1 MRIGLVTTS
10 YPRSEHDPAG
20 SFVAAHARALRT
32 LGHDV
37 DVIAAGPR
45 SAGDGVVRL
54 PSTLFERGGAP
65 DALERAPL
73 ALVGPAISF
82 SARLAAA
89 VAIRARRWDAIVAHW
104 LVPSAIAALPTRV
117 PLLAIAHGG
126 DVHTL
131 RRARLLAPV
140 LHALHRRGAE
150 LVFVSHELR
159 AIAIAEVPSLAGWL
173 ERATVQPMGLDVARF
188 AAIERAPTT
197 PPTIAVA
204 ARLVPVKGIDVLLAA
219 AARLRRE
226 TRIVIAG
233 DGPARDELER
243 RAARI
248 RELARRADVQFL
260 GSVDTT
266 ERDRLLGRASVVVV
280 PSRVLPG
287 GRTEGMP
294 MIALEALAAGV
305 PVVASEVGG
314 LRELAPAARLVRPE
328 DPGALAAAIDAVIA
342 APPPAAV
349 LKAAVDH
356 LAWERVA
363 LRLCEASAPATRRD
377 A

>member
-1 MRIGLVTTS
+1 MRIGVVTTS
-10 YPRSEHDPAG
+10 YPRTANDPAG
-20 SFVAAHARALRT
+20 SFVGAHVHALRA

-37 DVIAAGPR
+37 EVIAAGPPT
-45 SAGDGVVRL
+45 DDEVVRI

-65 DALERAPL
+65 DALERTPF
-73 ALVGPAISF
+73 ALVGPALSF
-82 SARLAAA
+82 SARIATQVA
-89 VAIRARRWDAIVAHW
+89 VRARRWDAIVAHW

-117 PLLAIAHGG
+117 PLHAIAHGG

-140 LHALHRRGAE
+140 LHLLARRRAE

-159 AIAIAEVPSLAGWL
+159 AIAIAEVPSLAAWL
-173 ERATVQPMGLDVARF
+173 ERATVQPMGIDVARF
-188 AAIERAPTT
+188 ASIARAPTT

-204 ARLVPVKGIDVLLAA
+204 ARLVPVKGIDVLVAA
-219 AARLRRE
+219 AGRLRSDA
-226 TRIVIAG
+226 RIVIAG

-248 RELARRADVQFL
+248 REVERRANVTFL
-260 GSVDTT
+260 GNVDTAA
-266 ERDRLLGRASVVVV
+266 RDRLLGSASVVVV

-305 PVVASEVGG
+305 PLVASEVGG
-314 LRELAPAARLVRPE
+314 LRELAPAARLVRPD
-328 DPGALAAAIDAVIA
+328 DPGALARAIDAVIA
-342 APPPAAV
+342 APPPPAA
-349 LKAAVDH
+349 LRAAVDH
-356 LAWERVA
+356 LTWERVA
-363 LRLCEASAPATRRD
+363 QRLCEVTAPPERRD

>member
-10 YPRSEHDPAG
+10 YPRSATDPAG
-20 SFVAAHARALRT
+20 SFVGAHAHALRA

-37 DVIAAGPR
+37 DVVAAGPCDR
-45 SAGDGVVRL
+45 DGEVVRI

-73 ALVGPAISF
+73 ALVGPAVSF

-89 VAIRARRWDAIVAHW
+89 VARRARRWDAIVAHW
-104 LVPSAIAALPTRV
+104 LVPSAIAALPARL

-140 LHALHRRGAE
+140 LYALRQRRAE

-159 AIAIAEVPSLAGWL
+159 AIAIAAVPSLARWL
-173 ERATVQPMGLDVARF
+173 ERATVQPMGIDIARF

-204 ARLVPVKGIDVLLAA
+204 ARLVPVKGIDVLVAA
-219 AARLRRE
+219 SARLRSRA
-226 TRIVIAG
+226 RIVIAG
-233 DGPARDELER
+233 DGPAREELER

-248 RELARRADVQFL
+248 REVEQRADVQFL

-280 PSRVLPG
+280 PSRVLPN
-287 GRTEGMP
+287 GRSEGMP

-314 LRELAPAARLVRPE
+314 LRELAPAARLVRPD

-356 LAWERVA
+356 LTWERVA
-363 LRLCEASAPATRRD
+363 HRLCEMTAPPPRRD